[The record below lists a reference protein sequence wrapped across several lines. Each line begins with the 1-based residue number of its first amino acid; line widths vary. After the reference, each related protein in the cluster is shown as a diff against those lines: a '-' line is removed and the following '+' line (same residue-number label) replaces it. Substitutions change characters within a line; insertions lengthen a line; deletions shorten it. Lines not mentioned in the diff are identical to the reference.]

1 MTKPKH
7 KQIKINIPTKILFSS
22 YVLRNYHI
30 SIVQPI
36 GHLQSKVC
44 SQSQLHHIHE
54 PRQISP
60 ANFLVVEKKNSS
72 TAHQAKPQFI
82 LAFRFSQ
89 GWWKLWNFWES
100 YIGTGDNKQKLHC
113 KQKRKRKII
122 IWLTVSRK
130 FGFRCITKYHQAK
143 K

>member
-22 YVLRNYHI
+22 YVLGNYHI

-60 ANFLVVEKKNSS
+60 ANFLVVEKK
-72 TAHQAKPQFI
+72 TVLQHIKPSHNLFSLSDSHRGGENYGIFGSHI
-82 LAFRFSQ
+82 LAQ
-89 GWWKLWNFWES
+89 G
-100 YIGTGDNKQKLHC
+100 IINKNY
-113 KQKRKRKII
+113 
-122 IWLTVSRK
+122 TASRREK
-130 FGFRCITKYHQAK
+130 GKS
-143 K
+143 